1 MNNLYWYYVQSKK
14 ADDVVGKIQNLLCQ
28 NGSQKSRIVIIQ
40 QLLQQDII
48 TLLEYDDL
56 MKYEDATYQRN
67 LLQNPSVADSGI
79 DLKDSQEC
87 KPSDDIQ
94 ILKELIIKENKR
106 NILQW
111 LQHVLLECI
120 YAKLMIKERED
131 PFTPPPS
138 ASILRPKRGFI
149 IEPVAYHCI
158 SKNKSIPI
166 VPWNSDH
173 SAMMQYHPFV
183 LLLHK
188 LGFHLPADSGSVY
201 PRVPEFWTADL
212 MYNIAL
218 KLGSMDK
225 GNNLFMVKSILLYF
239 LIGTLKFEISNDENF
254 QQISGDSLGKDESSK
269 SSSDSINN
277 FSLQVQKSQMGI
289 RYFEV

>member
-14 ADDVVGKIQNLLCQ
+14 ADDVVGQIKHLLSQ
-28 NGSQKSRIVIIQ
+28 NGSQKSRISIIQ

-48 TLLEYDDL
+48 TLIEYDTL
-56 MKYEDATYQRN
+56 MKYEDATYQKN
-67 LLQNPSVADSGI
+67 LQNPSIADSGI
-79 DLKDSQEC
+79 DIKDSQEC

-120 YAKLMIKERED
+120 YAKLMIKEKED
-131 PFTPPPS
+131 PFSPPPS
-138 ASILRPKRGFI
+138 ASIIRPKPGYI
-149 IEPVAYHCI
+149 IEPIAYHCI

-212 MYNIAL
+212 MYTIAL
-218 KLGSMDK
+218 KLGSVAK
-225 GNNLFMVKSILLYF
+225 GNITVMVKSILLSF
-239 LIGTLKFEISNDENF
+239 FVGTLKFEISQDQNF
-254 QQISGDSLGKDESSK
+254 MEMSTESMNKDDINKTTDGISSFAVQLSK
-269 SSSDSINN
+269 SQ
-277 FSLQVQKSQMGI
+277 LGI
-289 RYFEV
+289 R

>member
-14 ADDVVGKIQNLLCQ
+14 AEDVVGKIQSLLSQ
-28 NGSQKSRIVIIQ
+28 NGTQKSRISIIQ

-48 TLLEYDDL
+48 TLVEYDDL

-67 LLQNPSVADSGI
+67 LLNNASTTSDSGI
-79 DLKDSQEC
+79 DTKDSFEC

-94 ILKELIIKENKR
+94 ILKELIIKENKI
-106 NILQW
+106 NILKW

-120 YAKLMIKERED
+120 YAKLMI
-131 PFTPPPS
+131 TPTPS
-138 ASILRPKRGFI
+138 ASFIRPTIGHI

-158 SKNKSIPI
+158 SKKKSIPI
-166 VPWNSDH
+166 VPWNNDH

-212 MYNIAL
+212 MYNTAL
-218 KLGSMDK
+218 KLGSLEN
-225 GNNLFMVKSILLYF
+225 GKSFSHMTLWLLLYQDACF
-239 LIGTLKFEISNDENF
+239 RNS
-254 QQISGDSLGKDESSK
+254 QIRNKP
-269 SSSDSINN
+269 
-277 FSLQVQKSQMGI
+277 
-289 RYFEV
+289 

>member
-1 MNNLYWYYVQSKK
+1 MNLLTQILPKIPKILTQNLFFSSWGQEDMNNLYWYYVQSKK
-14 ADDVVGKIQNLLCQ
+14 ADDVVGKVRNLLSQ
-28 NGSQKSRIVIIQ
+28 NGSQKSRISIIQ

-48 TLLEYDDL
+48 TLIEYDDL
-56 MKYEDATYQRN
+56 MIFEDATYQRN
-67 LLQNPSVADSGI
+67 LLKNASVASDSGI
-79 DLKDSQEC
+79 DMKDSFEC

-94 ILKELIIKENKR
+94 ILKDLIIKENKR

-120 YAKLMIKERED
+120 YAKLMVKEKEY

-138 ASILRPKRGFI
+138 ASIIRPKMGYI
-149 IEPVAYHCI
+149 VEPIAYHCI

-212 MYNIAL
+212 MYNTAL
-218 KLGSMDK
+218 KLGSLEN
-225 GNNLFMVKSILLYF
+225 GNYYF
-239 LIGTLKFEISNDENF
+239 QYATIFF
-254 QQISGDSLGKDESSK
+254 
-269 SSSDSINN
+269 
-277 FSLQVQKSQMGI
+277 
-289 RYFEV
+289 